1 MQGPPGTGKSYL
13 GMQLLR
19 LFLSMKYSG
28 SNEFVLAQK
37 PVLVMAYKNRALD
50 HFIDGCQEFCRL
62 EDIVRIG
69 NVSEGYEEKFKPAVL
84 REKVMSALSR
94 VITIQLHGDMKECYK
109 RCAELVLLENMH
121 LCV

>member
-19 LFLSMKYSG
+19 LFLSMKYSE

-69 NVSEGYEEKFKPAVL
+69 HASNGYEEKLKPAL
-84 REKVMSALSR
+84 LQDKVMSALPR
-94 VITIQLHGDMKECYK
+94 VRTIQLHKLMKECYE
-109 RCAELVLLENMH
+109 RYI
-121 LCV
+121 